1 VKINPNWD
9 GLGWTAVCGVL
20 ILLAACSQSAAP
32 PAAEPPATVAAAQV
46 ATAVTSLDP
55 RLNPTAAVGGGINAA
70 NPVSPD
76 DLKAALASVPQIDQL
91 RVTANSSPAGAKGD
105 AVLSV
110 SITGQDPNGVLAKLD
125 LAAKKSLAE
134 AILTGAGTAWPKASI
149 SLLMTGSSGPI
160 VGSRQPGGPNMV
172 IAS

>member
-1 VKINPNWD
+1 
-9 GLGWTAVCGVL
+9 
-20 ILLAACSQSAAP
+20 
-32 PAAEPPATVAAAQV
+32 
-46 ATAVTSLDP
+46 
-55 RLNPTAAVGGGINAA
+55 
-70 NPVSPD
+70 
-76 DLKAALASVPQIDQL
+76 LKAALAAVPQIDQL
-91 RVTANSSPAGAKGD
+91 RMTANSSPAGAKGD

-125 LAAKKSLAE
+125 SAAKKSLAE

-149 SLLMTGSSGPI
+149 SLLVTGGGGPI